1 MLRGGAVRG
10 VGARADPQEDCGRE
24 RQVEDEARARVEL
37 RGGGRRLDGPA
48 DGLNVKGHHAEEARR
63 RRGLGAVDALP
74 ILDESRDEARVGVG
88 DASDVLDSLESRLVV
103 EVLLPH
109 QVGDHHARRAR
120 DALVAVHVDLP
131 LGRGLLDER
140 DRVIEDGGDILS
152 WVVVEVQRL
161 VLERPLVV
169 VAARDAGGVEDVRDA
184 VRLKKLQ
191 VARRRV
197 RTQEHGLGDL

>member
-1 MLRGGAVRG
+1 MNETASYCPHAAPGGCHGAGALLGCGHCRGAGAMPGAQAGAQDGGAAAEGHGVCGRG
-10 VGARADPQEDCGRE
+10 RGTGARCG
-24 RQVEDEARARVEL
+24 
-37 RGGGRRLDGPA
+37 
-48 DGLNVKGHHAEEARR
+48 
-63 RRGLGAVDALP
+63 GAA
-74 ILDESRDEARVGVG
+74 A
-88 DASDVLDSLESRLVV
+88 A
-103 EVLLPH
+103 H
-109 QVGDHHARRAR
+109 
-120 DALVAVHVDLP
+120 
-131 LGRGLLDER
+131 
-140 DRVIEDGGDILS
+140 EDGGDILS